1 MSVEETNRGQE
12 NNMSVLR
19 EAIASRKRLFEVAK
33 ETNSVI
39 FAMDFKELP
48 SIIEKTEN
56 SEFSLERHAQ
66 LCVMIDVVY
75 WNYKVSIE
83 KNEEV
88 EQRLKDLIYWVE
100 EFMTENLK
108 PRFN

>member
-1 MSVEETNRGQE
+1 MSVEETNRRQA
-12 NNMSVLR
+12 NNLSVLR
-19 EAIASRKRLFEVAK
+19 EAIASRKNLFETAK
-33 ETNSVI
+33 ETNSFI
-39 FAMDFKELP
+39 FMMDFRELP
-48 SIIEKTEN
+48 SVIEKTEN

-83 KNEEV
+83 KNRQVEE
-88 EQRLKDLIYWVE
+88 RLKDLVYWVD

-108 PRFN
+108 PRFS